1 MQPEGLA
8 GEGIGYAR
16 VEMGPDRATLS
27 TKNHDDIT
35 VQKNMPGDR
44 KRFAS
49 HGEKKAKSFL
59 GRAWSALQLDPS
71 LG

>member
-16 VEMGPDRATLS
+16 GMGPDRATLS

-35 VQKNMPGDR
+35 VQQNMPGDR
-44 KRFAS
+44 NVCKPW
-49 HGEKKAKSFL
+49 GKKAKNFL
-59 GRAWSALQLDPS
+59 GRAWPALQLDPS